1 MKKLKSNPASN
12 PVKNKH
18 MDLEARYEIQLGLE
32 SRWTIKKIAETIGKD
47 PTTVS
52 KEIKKHIQVKNNINT
67 EDEAEFVHFDKF
79 GDIISTPPCPLLLKS
94 PYVCNG
100 CDKKKRRCG
109 YVKQFYYAKK
119 AQIEYEEDLVE
130 SRTGVA
136 LSRKTFWDLNRIVT
150 EKLKQGQHVYHITQ
164 TNDLAASQS
173 SIYRYV
179 KKGYMDATAFDLPR
193 AVKFK
198 ARKSYVRNAIP
209 KAVKAGRTYDDFK
222 AYLQSEG
229 IWCWTE
235 MDTVIGRIGGKVI
248 MTFTFSNNSFMFGL
262 LLENK
267 TAIEAENKIKA
278 LKRKIEARGLKFS
291 SIILTLVTDNGGEFA
306 NVWAF
311 TEDLSGNEETKL
323 FFCDP
328 YQSSQKARIEKNHT
342 LFRDIVPKGE
352 SFDDFTQETV
362 DLIFSHVNSVK
373 RKALNGKSAYE
384 MFTFSYGEEI
394 ASLLGISEIPPED
407 VIQSPKLLK

>member
-1 MKKLKSNPASN
+1 MKKLKSSPA
-12 PVKNKH
+12 KNKH
-18 MDLEARYEIQLGLE
+18 MDLEARVEIQLGLE
-32 SRWTIKKIAETIGKD
+32 RRWTIKKIAETIGKD

-52 KEIKKHIQVKNNINT
+52 KEIKKHIQEKNNINT
-67 EDEAEFVHFDKF
+67 EDEAEFVSYDNN
-79 GDIISTPPCPLLLKS
+79 GDIIPTPTCPLLLKS

-109 YVKQFYYAKK
+109 YAKQFYYAKK
-119 AQIEYEEDLVE
+119 AQIEYEVELVE
-130 SRTGVA
+130 SRTGTA
-136 LSRKTFWDLNRIVT
+136 LSKKEFWDMNKIVT
-150 EKLKQGQHVYHITQ
+150 EKLKQGQHLYHITQ
-164 TNDLAASQS
+164 SNDLGVSQS
-173 SIYRYV
+173 SIYRFM
-179 KKGYMDATAFDLPR
+179 KKGYLDATAFDFPR
-193 AVKFK
+193 VVKFK

-209 KAVKAGRTYDDFK
+209 KAVKAGRTYADFQ
-222 AYLQSEG
+222 AYLKTQE
-229 IWCWTE
+229 IWFWTE

-248 MTFTFSNNSFMFGL
+248 MTFTFNTNSFMFGL

-278 LKRKIEARGLKFS
+278 LKRKLQARGLKFS
-291 SIILTLVTDNGGEFA
+291 SVITTLLTDNGGEFA
-306 NVWAF
+306 NTRAF
-311 TEDLSGNEETKL
+311 THDLSGNEETKL

-342 LFRDIVPKGE
+342 LFRDIVPSGE

-384 MFTFSYGEEI
+384 MFKFSFGEEI
-394 ASLLGISEIPPED
+394 ASLLGISEIPPGD

>member
-1 MKKLKSNPASN
+1 
-12 PVKNKH
+12 
-18 MDLEARYEIQLGLE
+18 MDLEARLEIQLGLE
-32 SRWTIKKIAETIGKD
+32 RRWTIKKIAETIEKD

-67 EDEAEFVHFDKF
+67 EDEAETIYYDNS
-79 GDIISTPPCPLLLKS
+79 GNIIPTPTCPLLLKS

-100 CDKKKRRCG
+100 CHNKKKRCG

-119 AQIEYEEDLVE
+119 AQIEYEKDLVE

-136 LSRKTFWDLNRIVT
+136 LSKKAFWEMNRIVT
-150 EKLKQGQHVYHITQ
+150 VKLKQGQHLYHITQ
-164 TNDLAASQS
+164 TNDLGASQS
-173 SIYRYV
+173 SIYRYM
-179 KKGYMDATAFDLPR
+179 KKGYLDATVFDLPR
-193 AVKFK
+193 LVKFK
-198 ARKSYVRNAIP
+198 ARKSYVPNAIP
-209 KAVKAGRTYDDFK
+209 KAVRVGRTYNDFK
-222 AYLQSEG
+222 AYLQTQD
-229 IWCWTE
+229 IWYWAE

-248 MTFTFSNNSFMFGL
+248 MTFTINTNSFMFGL
-262 LLENK
+262 LLDNK
-267 TAIEAENKIKA
+267 TAIEAEDKIKA
-278 LKRKIEARGLKFS
+278 LKSKIEATGLKFS
-291 SIILTLVTDNGGEFA
+291 SIVRTLVTDNGGEFA
-306 NVWAF
+306 NTWAF
-311 TEDLSGNEETKL
+311 TDDLSGNEEVKL

-342 LFRDIVPKGE
+342 LFRDIVPTGE

-362 DLIFSHVNSVK
+362 NLIFSHVNCVK

-384 MFTFSYGEEI
+384 MFTFSYGKEI

>member
-1 MKKLKSNPASN
+1 MKKLKSNAT
-12 PVKNKH
+12 KNKH
-18 MDLEARYEIQLGLE
+18 MDLEARHEIQLGLQR
-32 SRWTIKKIAETIGKD
+32 RWTIKKIAETIEKD

-52 KEIKKHIQVKNNINT
+52 KEIKKHIQVKHNINT
-67 EDEAEFVHFDKF
+67 EDEAEVVHYDKS
-79 GDIISTPPCPLLLKS
+79 GNIISTPPCPLLLKS

-109 YVKQFYYAKK
+109 YVKQFYYANK
-119 AQIEYEEDLVE
+119 AQEEYEQDLVE
-130 SRTGVA
+130 SRTGIA
-136 LSRKTFWDLNRIVT
+136 LSKKAFWDMNRIVT
-150 EKLKQGQHVYHITQ
+150 EKLKQGQHLYHISQ
-164 TNDLAASQS
+164 TNDLGVSQA
-173 SIYRYV
+173 SIYRFLN
-179 KKGYMDATAFDLPR
+179 KGYLDATAFDFPR
-193 AVKFK
+193 VVKFK

-222 AYLQSEG
+222 AYLQTKD
-229 IWCWTE
+229 IWSWVE

-248 MTFTFSNNSFMFGL
+248 MTFTFNTNSFMFGL

-267 TAIEAENKIKA
+267 TAIEAEDKIKA
-278 LKRKIEARGLKFS
+278 LKRKIEVTGLKFS
-291 SIILTLVTDNGGEFA
+291 NIITTLVTDNGGEFA
-306 NVWAF
+306 NTWAF
-311 TEDLSGNEETKL
+311 TDDLSGNEETKL

-328 YQSSQKARIEKNHT
+328 FQSSQKPRIEKNHT

-362 DLIFSHVNSVK
+362 DLIFSHVNCVK

-384 MFTFSYGEEI
+384 MFTFSFGEEI
-394 ASLLGISEIPPED
+394 ASLLGISEIPPEE